1 MARDRHLARSCAA
14 VRRLMVTRSM
24 QNDGGDGRLK
34 IRQLR
39 PRAVTRCDDVQLPS
53 SYRSADTI
61 SRYLVV
67 RSECGRVCGW
77 VSSITSL
84 SIISCDELSSR
95 AISRARLVENG
106 KQGGAACV
114 ASVDAQVDVFG
125 KCVTEM
131 LHRDGAQNSGLYVR
145 ARRVCGV

>member
-1 MARDRHLARSCAA
+1 M
-14 VRRLMVTRSM
+14 
-24 QNDGGDGRLK
+24 K

-39 PRAVTRCDDVQLPS
+39 SRVVTRCDDVQLPS
-53 SYRSADTI
+53 SYPSADAI

-67 RSECGRVCGW
+67 RGEFRRVCGW
-77 VSSITSL
+77 VSSIKSL
-84 SIISCDELSSR
+84 IIIVHDEVSSR
-95 AISRARLVENG
+95 EISRARLVDNG
-106 KQGGAACV
+106 NQGGAACV

-145 ARRVCGV
+145 MRRVRGV